1 MSQLLPLL
9 TLLAGLAVTLALFT
23 LLGRHVRRR
32 GTAGGALRGALAA
45 HDEAW
50 HGTAADSYYELQV
63 QTDRKAPLPDD
74 RWKRRPRSGRR
85 A

>member
-1 MSQLLPLL
+1 MGQLRPLL
-9 TLLAGLAVTLALFT
+9 IVIG
-23 LLGRHVRRR
+23 
-32 GTAGGALRGALAA
+32 GALAA
-45 HDEAW
+45 HDEAF

-74 RWKRRPRSGRR
+74 RWRRGPRSGRR